1 MHAGQLASIQAAG
14 AVARRRRLTRQK
26 TSPAATSTAAAARA
40 RPLARAKAWSVSRG
54 LAGLSG
60 LGGQQPGLL

>member
-14 AVARRRRLTRQK
+14 AAARLRRLIRQK
-26 TSPAATSTAAAARA
+26 ISPAATSTAAAARA
-40 RPLARAKAWSVSRG
+40 RPLARAKAWSASRG
-54 LAGLSG
+54 LAG